1 MSYADSPSNNS
12 ICNNLSVS
20 ILIDDEP
27 VEMYKIQIKDNKAT
41 CYIESIEGKEFKI
54 QNKILQSFLP
64 YGVGFFGSVDGSK

>member
-20 ILIDDEP
+20 ILIDDKA
-27 VEMYKIQIKDNKAT
+27 VEMYKVQIKDNKAT
-41 CYIESIEGKEFKI
+41 CYIESIEGKGFKI

-64 YGVGFFGSVDGSK
+64 YGVGFFGSVDGTK